1 SDHYFDPQPWSGYSL
16 GWLDRTRQEQ
26 FWRLAA
32 AVDAVQ
38 TSTPALAKVWEV
50 AARRVLVFPNRLPT
64 IPPLGPRPDRPL
76 TVGWAGTGTH
86 LPDWYQLAPVLEA
99 WVRGHPGARL
109 AVMTDELARPWVRL
123 PPDRYAFHPPGPLA
137 DYARFLRGLAV

>member
-1 SDHYFDPQPWSGYSL
+1 MALRQSL
-16 GWLDRTRQEQ
+16 
-26 FWRLAA
+26 
-32 AVDAVQ
+32 
-38 TSTPALAKVWEV
+38 PAGGPA
-50 AARRVLVFPNRLPT
+50 F
-64 IPPLGPRPDRPL
+64 GQCPRPDRPL

-109 AVMTDELARPWVRL
+109 AVMTDELARAWVRL

-137 DYARFLRGLAV
+137 YYVRFLRGLDVGVVPLLPAPFNLGRTDLKFAEFAVLGVVGVFAALRESAKAHGLVD